1 MNVRVGKDTRFQ
13 SIGEKKMWEIA
24 NQEQIET
31 LNEALNEQW
40 SLLVHLKELMRWNST
55 DGLRNDLDQLWEIT
69 ERISEALNTAILW
82 EQFA

>member
-1 MNVRVGKDTRFQ
+1 MWHIADQ
-13 SIGEKKMWEIA
+13 SAIDE
-24 NQEQIET
+24 
-31 LNEALNEQW
+31 LNEAINAQW

-55 DGLRNDLDQLWEIT
+55 NGLRNDFDQLWEIT